1 MAIAGRV
8 AIVPKGDWSAD
19 ATYKRLDAVT
29 HNNTLYFAKKDVPAG
44 TATSNTEYWSKSI
57 VGGASAIATTEDA
70 GIVKP
75 DGKSMSVDES
85 GTLSINLDGTTIT
98 LDEAKNVIKLADT
111 LKDKIG
117 SALQPESIV
126 NNQTTTVEGFA
137 LDARQANPN
146 LDGTLAKQIS
156 DLNGSLNQQGLLS
169 AIGFGHSGE
178 VFDYLNDNQHVNNV
192 FFTNWSDNE
201 NFPKIY
207 GNGLIMTGLDP
218 NDKFIVYATTEPNLY
233 FAHYNL
239 ATDKNVINWHKCTYN

>member
-29 HNNTLYFAKKDVPAG
+29 YNNALYFAKKDVPAG

-57 VGGASAIATTEDA
+57 VGGVGAIATTEEA

-146 LDGTLAKQIS
+146 IDGSLAKQIS
-156 DLNGSLNQQGLLS
+156 DLNGSLNEQVIFRYYGNALASTVKVNIGDGCAFVIVKNINYTVGGVYFIQYRYDGTIKVD
-169 AIGFGHSGE
+169 AIIKSEYITITNEG
-178 VFDYLNDNQHVNNV
+178 NNV
-192 FFTNWSDNE
+192 AFSCTASAL
-201 NFPKIY
+201 IY
-207 GNGLIMTGLDP
+207 ACV
-218 NDKFIVYATTEPNLY
+218 F
-233 FAHYNL
+233 
-239 ATDKNVINWHKCTYN
+239 

>member
-1 MAIAGRV
+1 MSSLGIFN
-8 AIVPKGDWSAD
+8 KETK
-19 ATYKRLDAVT
+19 TYQKV
-29 HNNTLYFAKKDVPAG
+29 AG
-44 TATSNTEYWSKSI
+44 TAEVAVVDKEMSDTSVNPVQNKVIKKYVDSKQ
-57 VGGASAIATTEDA
+57 VEVPIAGTGKA

-75 DGKSMSVDES
+75 ADGLTVEED
-85 GTLSINLDGTTIT
+85 GTLKVKLDGTTLT
-98 LDEAKNVIKLADT
+98 MDQVNNVIKLADA

-117 SALQPESIV
+117 TALQPESIV
-126 NNQTTTVEGFA
+126 NNQTTTEEGFT

-146 LDGTLAKQIS
+146 LDGTLAKKVAN
-156 DLNGSLNQQGLLS
+156 LNGSLNQQGLLS
-169 AIGFGHSGE
+169 AISFGHSGE

-192 FFTNWSDNE
+192 FFTNWVDNE

-207 GNGLIMTGLDP
+207 GNGLIMTGLDS